1 VPKRLTVR
9 TARFSHSL
17 PSDDAVAEYHHIYP
31 FSPWGLHGGTLRL
44 RTALEQRCVEG
55 TATFSWWDRARQAW
69 RSDTPVESVGTADP
83 EPTPEAR
90 ASTANRLK
98 RWVFP
103 STLWEAGWRPRS
115 ALGDLHDEPPAR
127 TIVLHTT
134 LVAPLAAR
142 LRESGRRVVVD
153 VHDAIFRGHLDDAK
167 GASAAMWATR
177 RAYAATVR
185 HRERL
190 ALAPAHRLAVA
201 GWDDMRLLADMGLT
215 RATWS
220 PTGLDARSSTMPESA
235 QLCVGLLG
243 NFHHGPTA
251 RAASELIS
259 SPLGRDPTVQLI
271 LGGIGSERYA
281 TSSRARSLGQV
292 ATVDEFYDQIHAT
305 VVPVMNGTGMKCKLA
320 EAALSGKAVV
330 TTRLGALGYPPEL
343 SRAFVVVDGA
353 HSLSRRTITDA
364 IERLSPDAVRASF
377 ESVVGREAA
386 ARTYASALARAQGR
400 DGHA

>member
-1 VPKRLTVR
+1 
-9 TARFSHSL
+9 
-17 PSDDAVAEYHHIYP
+17 
-31 FSPWGLHGGTLRL
+31 
-44 RTALEQRCVEG
+44 
-55 TATFSWWDRARQAW
+55 
-69 RSDTPVESVGTADP
+69 
-83 EPTPEAR
+83 
-90 ASTANRLK
+90 
-98 RWVFP
+98 
-103 STLWEAGWRPRS
+103 
-115 ALGDLHDEPPAR
+115 
-127 TIVLHTT
+127 
-134 LVAPLAAR
+134 
-142 LRESGRRVVVD
+142 
-153 VHDAIFRGHLDDAK
+153 
-167 GASAAMWATR
+167 
-177 RAYAATVR
+177 
-185 HRERL
+185 
-190 ALAPAHRLAVA
+190 
-201 GWDDMRLLADMGLT
+201 
-215 RATWS
+215 
-220 PTGLDARSSTMPESA
+220 MPESA

-353 HSLSRRTITDA
+353 HSLSRRTSTDA
-364 IERLSPDAVRASF
+364 IERLSPDTVRASF

-400 DGHA
+400 DAHA